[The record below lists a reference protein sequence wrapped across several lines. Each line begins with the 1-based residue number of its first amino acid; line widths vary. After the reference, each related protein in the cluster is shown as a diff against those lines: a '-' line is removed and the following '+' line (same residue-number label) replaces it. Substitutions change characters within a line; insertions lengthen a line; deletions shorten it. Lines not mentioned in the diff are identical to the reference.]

1 MTLMLQILGC
11 VLLGWIAFYCALM
24 AVAFCIGFSQAAK
37 KSKRRQRRRA
47 PKQLKSAEVK
57 PTLRVVWP
65 E

>member
-1 MTLMLQILGC
+1 MIFVLQILGC

-47 PKQLKSAEVK
+47 PKQIKRDDVK